1 MGLFEKDEH
10 TLYKPAGAAGGG
22 GGGGGGAQPAAQSGA
37 YRPAS
42 GAMGMDD
49 DDDRASLGELLKFS
63 LNASKRR
70 KVLSLLIVLMGAGLT
85 AAAVRLAP
93 RTYQSIGEILV
104 VTNDDGQGQGW
115 NTENK
120 RQQLEWERQ
129 VRSREAIDG
138 IVRDAQLVEKW
149 DDTRQPYR
157 RLLDEINAKM
167 GDKPPSTEQKFGA
180 VESILE
186 NNLKLTIDQATV
198 SIQCEWSDPEA
209 SRDIV
214 QAALS
219 RFIDKRY
226 QTEVGTI
233 LTRIKPLEDQL
244 EAARLVLERIDPSLA
259 PPKEAP
265 TEATPAEK
273 LVVIAKERSPEAV
286 EAERMLPGARERQ
299 QAAAAKLGEIEGAK
313 QAKIQR
319 LEAEKADKSATMAA
333 GHPEMTSIILTL
345 QKAREDT
352 PELIAAR
359 AAKSAADAEVS
370 RLAEQ
375 AGVNI
380 PKAQQRY
387 VPTQAP
393 TKKMDELTTQRIT
406 AARDEYG
413 KKKDAL
419 DSDNLKLRV
428 AEAAFKSKY
437 QITRPP
443 DVPMAPK
450 KPVGLMVGLGGA
462 LATLLLMLTLATL
475 RDRSVGIFFE
485 AKQVRDRLKL
495 PVLGDIREADIAS

>member
-10 TLYKPAGAAGGG
+10 TLYKPAGGAGGG
-22 GGGGGGAQPAAQSGA
+22 GGGGGAPAAQSGA
-37 YRPAS
+37 YRPA
-42 GAMGMDD
+42 ANTMMLEDD
-49 DDDRASLGELLKFS
+49 DGGASLGELLRSS

-70 KVLSLLIVLMGAGLT
+70 KLLSFFVLLVGAGLT
-85 AAAVRLAP
+85 TAAVRLAP
-93 RTYQSIGEILV
+93 RTYQSTGEVLV
-104 VTNDDGQGQGW
+104 VTNDDGQNNGW
-115 NTENK
+115 NNENR

-129 VRSREAIDG
+129 VRSRETIDG

-149 DDTRQPYR
+149 DDTRQPHR

-167 GDKPPSTEQKFGA
+167 GDKPPTTEQKFGA
-180 VESILE
+180 VEGMLE
-186 NNLKLTIDQATV
+186 NNLKLTIDQSTV
-198 SIQCEWSDPEA
+198 SIQCEWSDPES

-244 EAARLVLERIDPSLA
+244 ESARQALERIDPSLA

-273 LVVIAKERSPEAV
+273 LIVIEKPSAEAT
-286 EAERMLPGARERQ
+286 EAAQKLPAARDRLA
-299 QAAAAKLGEIEGAK
+299 AAAAKLGELEGAK
-313 QAKIQR
+313 QAKIAR
-319 LEAEKADKSATMAA
+319 LEAEKAEKSATMAA
-333 GHPEMTSIILTL
+333 GHPEMTSLTLTL

-352 PELIAAR
+352 SELIAAR
-359 AAKSAADAEVS
+359 AAKTAAENEVS
-370 RLAEQ
+370 TLAAT

-380 PKAQQRY
+380 PKSTGPRY
-387 VPTQAP
+387 VPQAP

-413 KKKDAL
+413 RKKDAL
-419 DSDNLKLRV
+419 DGENLKLRV

-462 LATLLLMLTLATL
+462 LATLMVMLALATL
-475 RDRSVGIFFE
+475 RDRSMGIFFE
-485 AKQVRDRLKL
+485 AKHVRDRLKL

>member
-10 TLYKPAGAAGGG
+10 TLYKPSGPTGG
-22 GGGGGGAQPAAQSGA
+22 GGGGGGAQPAAQSGN

-42 GAMGMDD
+42 GAMGMEDD
-49 DDDRASLGELLKFS
+49 EDRASLGEILKFS
-63 LNASKRR
+63 LNAAKRR
-70 KVLSLLIVLMGAGLT
+70 KVLSLVVVMIGAGLT

-93 RTYQSIGEILV
+93 RTYQSTGEVLV
-104 VTNDDGQGQGW
+104 VTNDDGQAGGW
-115 NTENK
+115 NTENR

-129 VRSREAIDG
+129 VRSRETIDG

-149 DDTRQPYR
+149 DDMRQPHR

-167 GDKPPSTEQKFGA
+167 GDKPPTTEQKFGA
-180 VESILE
+180 VENMVE
-186 NNLKLTIDQATV
+186 NNLKLTIDQSTV

-259 PPKEAP
+259 PPKEEP
-265 TEATPAEK
+265 TEATPADK
-273 LVVIAKERSPEAV
+273 LVVVAKEPSPEAV
-286 EAERMLPGARERQ
+286 EAGQRLQGARERQ
-299 QAAAAKLGEIEGAK
+299 QNAAAKLGELEGAK
-313 QAKIQR
+313 QAKIAR
-319 LEAEKADKSATMAA
+319 LEAEKAEKGATMGAA
-333 GHPEMTSIILTL
+333 HPEMVNITLTL

-352 PELIAAR
+352 SEIISAR
-359 AAKSAADAEVS
+359 ASKAAADAEVAD
-370 RLAEQ
+370 LAAK
-375 AGVNI
+375 AGVAI
-380 PKAQQRY
+380 PSVRRY
-387 VPTQAP
+387 SPAP
-393 TKKMDELTTQRIT
+393 PPAKKMDELTTQRIT
-406 AARDEYG
+406 AARDEYSR
-413 KKKDAL
+413 KKDAL

-462 LATLLLMLTLATL
+462 LATLLVMLALATL

-485 AKQVRDRLKL
+485 AKHVRDRLKL
-495 PVLGDIREADIAS
+495 PVLGDIREVDIAS